1 MKNETYDNE
10 ILEMALQGY
19 ESMKRKMDEKI
30 AEVRKMLLGEMI
42 AEADRPQ
49 WTVASWGTGQN
60 TKARKI
66 LTQISKIATSAVP
79 AKPTQHT
86 HRTRKPYTFS
96 DKGREARLAGTKRYW
111 AEWRKKKGAKSAST
125 SR

>member
-30 AEVRKMLLGEMI
+30 AEVRKMLLGEFQRDAR
-42 AEADRPQ
+42 AELAAAPWRM
-49 WTVASWGTGQN
+49 
-60 TKARKI
+60 
-66 LTQISKIATSAVP
+66 P

-96 DKGREARLAGTKRYW
+96 EKGREARLAGTKRYW
-111 AEWRKKKGAKSAST
+111 ARKRKEGAKSK
-125 SR
+125 